1 MLKEVTVFKQNDRE
15 SDLIVNFAIRKG
27 KFNMKFK
34 IFSLLA
40 ISLMCLTANAQ
51 SFRKMHEQIHKEQL
65 ANNKSRIEVRTAEEM
80 MENEIISRETNI
92 SSEATSLIDDLLK
105 EAKTHIGKRYVH
117 ATRGPKTF
125 DCSGF
130 SHYVYKQ
137 FGYSVSPA
145 VRHQYTQGVKVDRK
159 DARKGDLIF
168 FTSRSSGNNAGHVGI
183 ITEVDKETGE
193 ISFIH
198 ASLKGVKISKVEGYY
213 AQRFIGI
220 KRIIE

>member
-1 MLKEVTVFKQNDRE
+1 MKLRLLTLPAVALCCMAAFGQN
-15 SDLIVNFAIRKG
+15 IR
-27 KFNMKFK
+27 
-34 IFSLLA
+34 SA
-40 ISLMCLTANAQ
+40 
-51 SFRKMHEQIHKEQL
+51 HEQAHKQQL
-65 ANNKSRIEVRTAEEM
+65 ANNKSRIELRAIEER
-80 MENEIISRETNI
+80 MEEDIISRENNI
-92 SSEATSLIDDLLK
+92 SSETSTLIDDLLK
-105 EAKTHIGKRYVH
+105 EAKTHLGKKYVH

-137 FGYSVSPA
+137 FGYSISPG
-145 VRHQYTQGVKVDRK
+145 VRYQYTQGVKVDRK

-168 FTSRSSGNNAGHVGI
+168 FTSRSSGSNAGHVGI
-183 ITEVDKETGE
+183 ITDINKATGE

-213 AQRFIGI
+213 ANRYIGI

>member
-1 MLKEVTVFKQNDRE
+1 
-15 SDLIVNFAIRKG
+15 
-27 KFNMKFK
+27 MKFK
-34 IFSLLA
+34 ILSLVFVSLLC
-40 ISLMCLTANAQ
+40 ISARGQN
-51 SFRKMHEQIHKEQL
+51 FRQAHQQAHKEQL
-65 ANNKSRIEVRTAEEM
+65 ANNRSKIDITSVQEM
-80 MENEIISRETNI
+80 MQEEVVSRETGIN
-92 SSEATSLIDDLLK
+92 SESAILIEDLLT
-105 EAKTHIGKRYVH
+105 EAKSHIGKKYVH

-137 FGYSVSPA
+137 FGYDVSPA
-145 VRHQYTQGVKVDRK
+145 VRYQYTQGVRVDRK

-183 ITEVDKETGE
+183 ITDVNKTTGE

-213 AQRFIGI
+213 ANRFIGI
-220 KRIIE
+220 KRIIQ